1 MTRVIIK
8 NTGPIQKRIDAE
20 TVARL
25 LGAEKTNVKIDT
37 KRSPI
42 SLYGLRLFLFD
53 RLHSSGD
60 RPKLAETKR
69 VRKGIAL
76 PREDWERL
84 ETLATYLTETEGA
97 NVSAGQVGA
106 ALIHVGLSELELR
119 NPRKRAVSKKNIGS
133 KSS

>member
-1 MTRVIIK
+1 MPRVIIK

-84 ETLATYLTETEGA
+84 ESLATYLTETEGA
-97 NVSAGQVGA
+97 NVSAGQVAA
-106 ALIHVGLSELELR
+106 ALIHVGLSESELGTLEKPSR
-119 NPRKRAVSKKNIGS
+119 SKKKRGS
-133 KSS
+133 KYS